1 VTSMLSNQAM
11 WRRKYWCCGCKPW
24 FNQIC

>member
-1 VTSMLSNQAM
+1 MLSNQAM